1 MSEYLH
7 FFEASGHR
15 TAVVLPFELEEL
27 LAEWAALRTR
37 MIRRISPDFTREEW
51 GYLVAFLDPENLRS
65 AFVQAFG
72 MPCERSSGRAN
83 ALARPRG
90 SIALWLPNNV
100 SLLGPL
106 TVILLSLTGSH
117 IRVKGGSRSED
128 LVGAFLRYLREHAQA
143 GILTEYLDAYVTHEV
158 FGRDDPRNAELAAH
172 ANMRV
177 VFGSDRAAAAV
188 HALPHPLASVG
199 FSFSDRRSEVWVETD
214 ALTDEVLSAL
224 IKVFA
229 VYGQAGCTSPGRV
242 VVLDR
247 PQADAVALRDRLC
260 ALWPHTLSRPI
271 APHLASQN
279 VMARQWAAALG
290 WDAALAAGHHAVLA
304 AGGYEFPPIPAPLLL
319 PIVAAPLE
327 EAIACLPPNV
337 QTVGRAVLEPDAP
350 KWLSVLARTKIKR
363 FVPIERMHH
372 FSSVWDGER
381 FWQQAFEMVQIGAER

>member
-1 MSEYLH
+1 MSEHLH
-7 FFEASGHR
+7 YFEESGRR
-15 TAVVLPFELEEL
+15 TAVVLPFELDNL

-51 GYLVAFLDPENLRS
+51 GYLVAFLNPDNLRG
-65 AFVQAFG
+65 AFIEAFG
-72 MPCERSSGRAN
+72 MPCETTGGHAS

-128 LVGAFLRYLREHAQA
+128 LVDAFLRYVREHAHA
-143 GILTEYLDAYVTHEV
+143 GILTEYLEARVTHEV
-158 FGRDDPRNAELAAH
+158 FGRDDPRNAEMAAH
-172 ANMRV
+172 ASMRV
-177 VFGSDRAAAAV
+177 VFGSDRAAAAI
-188 HALPHPLASVG
+188 HALAHPLASVG
-199 FSFSDRRSEVWVETD
+199 VSFSDRRSEVWVETD

-242 VVLDR
+242 VVLNR

-290 WDAALAAGHHAVLA
+290 WDAALASGHHAVLA
-304 AGGYEFPPIPAPLLL
+304 AGSYELPPVPAPLLL

-363 FVPIERMHH
+363 FVPIDRMHH
-372 FSSVWDGER
+372 FGSVWDGER

>member
-1 MSEYLH
+1 MSDHLH
-7 FFEASGHR
+7 FFEASGRR
-15 TAVVLPFELEEL
+15 TVVVLPFVLDEL
-27 LAEWAALRTR
+27 LAQWATLRTR

-51 GYLVAFLDPENLRS
+51 GYLIAFLDPERLRG
-65 AFVQAFG
+65 AFVEAFG
-72 MPCERSSGRAN
+72 TPCDTADGRAS

-128 LVGAFLRYLREHAQA
+128 LVGAFLRYVREHAPA
-143 GILTEYLDAYVTHEV
+143 SILTEYLDAGVTHEV
-158 FGRDDPRNAELAAH
+158 FGRDDPRNAEMAAH
-172 ANMRV
+172 ASMRI
-177 VFGSDRAAAAV
+177 VFGSDRAAAEI
-188 HALPHPLASVG
+188 HALMHPLASVG
-199 FSFSDRRSEVWVETD
+199 FSFSDRRSEVWVESA
-214 ALTDEVLSAL
+214 ALTDEVVSAL

-247 PQADAVALRDRLC
+247 PQADGVALRDRLC

-304 AGGYEFPPIPAPLLL
+304 AGSYELSSIPAPLLL
-319 PIVAAPLE
+319 PIVTAPLE
-327 EAIACLPPNV
+327 EAITHLPPNV
-337 QTVGRAVLEPDAP
+337 QTVGRAVLDPDAP
-350 KWLSVLARTKIKR
+350 KWLNVLARTKIKR

-372 FSSVWDGER
+372 FGSVWDGER